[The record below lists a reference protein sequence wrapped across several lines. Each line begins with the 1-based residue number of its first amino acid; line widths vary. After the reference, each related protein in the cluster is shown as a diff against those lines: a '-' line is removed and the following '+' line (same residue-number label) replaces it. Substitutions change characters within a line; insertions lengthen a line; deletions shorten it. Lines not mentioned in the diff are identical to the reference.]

1 MKAKKHFGQHFLT
14 DPTTAEKIVDALGDI
29 SHKKVLE
36 IGPGKG
42 ILTSFLVKKSQE
54 FKAIDIDP
62 DAKEYLSVNL
72 PKAEVILKDFL
83 KCDLPEIY
91 PTDFS
96 LIGNF
101 PYNISSQI
109 VFKIIENHH
118 FVEEWVGMFQLEMGQ
133 RLIATVDDGKEY
145 GILSALLP
153 FYYKIEKVMTLPPGA
168 FSPPPKVNS
177 IVLKATR
184 IHHDWQC
191 KPSLLKSVIKTA
203 FGQRRKMIVNSLSG
217 MVSKEILSN
226 CEYGLL
232 RPENIAPL
240 QFELLTAF
248 IEKNHVSN

>member
-1 MKAKKHFGQHFLT
+1 LKAKKHFGQHFLT
-14 DPTTAEKIVDALGDI
+14 NPSTAEKIVAALGDT
-29 SHKKVLE
+29 SNKKVLE

-42 ILTSFLVKKSQE
+42 ILTSFLINKSEQ

-62 DAKEYLSVNL
+62 EAQEYLSKNL
-72 PKAEVILKDFL
+72 PKAEVILNDFL
-83 KCDLPEIY
+83 KCNMREIY
-91 PTDFS
+91 SSNFS

-118 FVEEWVGMFQLEMGQ
+118 LVEEWVGMFQLEMGQ

-184 IHHDWQC
+184 VHHNWQC

-226 CEYGLL
+226 SEYGLL
-232 RPENIAPL
+232 RPEKIAPL
-240 QFELLTAF
+240 QFEFLTAF
-248 IEKNHVSN
+248 IEKNHVDN